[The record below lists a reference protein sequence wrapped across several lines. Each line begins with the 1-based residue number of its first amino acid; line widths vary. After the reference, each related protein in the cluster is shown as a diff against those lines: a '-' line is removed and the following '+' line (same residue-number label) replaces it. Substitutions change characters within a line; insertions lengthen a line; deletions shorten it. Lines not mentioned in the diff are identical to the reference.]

1 MERLQSWHDDAHY
14 IFLYEDIAFIT
25 RFLFFHFLL
34 TDKQTHTSQGESYV
48 FSACDNGALEPITQH
63 NRVSKIIQLWRL
75 NILKYFVIHQ
85 QGSCRT
91 HVHCSTLVVP
101 PLRRLRR
108 GSSGYRKVSLATSE
122 THLPYFV
129 RILQLPAPLT
139 SPESPSRPSP
149 GRSCPQS
156 GIWGSPCSRGR
167 SGLGTAR
174 SPRQPW
180 QFGAVTSNPT
190 RGRGTTT
197 LRRAR
202 GGTWHHPT
210 SSGPRLGV
218 PKLLSEALRLSR
230 RGEKHPVQ

>member
-1 MERLQSWHDDAHY
+1 MLP
-14 IFLYEDIAFIT
+14 AFC
-25 RFLFFHFLL
+25 FFHFLL
-34 TDKQTHTSQGESYV
+34 TDKQTHTLQGESYV

-63 NRVSKIIQLWRL
+63 NRVSKIIRLRRL
-75 NILKYFVIHQ
+75 NILKYFVIRQ

-108 GSSGYRKVSLATSE
+108 GSGGYRNVSLVTSE

-139 SPESPSRPSP
+139 NPEWNSRAWPSP

-167 SGLGTAR
+167 SGLGTVR
-174 SPRQPW
+174 SPRRP
-180 QFGAVTSNPT
+180 
-190 RGRGTTT
+190 
-197 LRRAR
+197 
-202 GGTWHHPT
+202 
-210 SSGPRLGV
+210 
-218 PKLLSEALRLSR
+218 
-230 RGEKHPVQ
+230 